1 MFTWGARRMG
11 LVGLFASA
19 AVLLLLLLA
28 GCAGSQEQGGSQ
40 EEEEEAA
47 GAQEVEDLKAVRA
60 EYEGISEEQVRQLGY
75 QPEPFCVDSSLVG
88 EPGLGAMGFHA
99 INEDLFE
106 DMQPDQPPIL
116 LLDGGGKVAG
126 IEYET
131 EDASGPAPTFFG
143 QEFELSPPHPG
154 HEVDHWMLHIYFQ
167 PDGEELI
174 SAWNPDLSCPEG
186 SLPPEE
192 APEEEDPLE
201 QREHDEHS

>member
-1 MFTWGARRMG
+1 MPALSVGRSA
-11 LVGLFASA
+11 LVGLLVSA
-19 AVLLLLLLA
+19 LSLSLLA
-28 GCAGSQEQGGSQ
+28 GCGSGG
-40 EEEEEAA
+40 EEAA
-47 GAQEVEDLKAVRA
+47 QEEDLQAVRT

-106 DMQPDQPPIL
+106 NMQPDRPPIL
-116 LLDGGGKVAG
+116 LLDGGGGKVVG

-131 EDASGPAPTFFG
+131 EDASGPVPTFFG

>member
-1 MFTWGARRMG
+1 MPALSVGRSA
-11 LVGLFASA
+11 LVGLLVSA
-19 AVLLLLLLA
+19 LSLSLLA
-28 GCAGSQEQGGSQ
+28 GCGSGGG
-40 EEEEEAA
+40 EEAA
-47 GAQEVEDLKAVRA
+47 QEEDLQAVRT

-106 DMQPDQPPIL
+106 NMQPDRPPIL
-116 LLDGGGKVAG
+116 LLDGGGKVVG